1 MRGAAHKR
9 ALAGGVGGGCESGQG
24 ESFVHFMNL
33 LILSSSIRFL
43 LLKLMMTVLCVAE
56 KTVVSYKL
64 IKDSIQVQ
72 LATI

>member
-43 LLKLMMTVLCVAE
+43 LLKLMMTVLWVAE
-56 KTVVSYKL
+56 RPSSV
-64 IKDSIQVQ
+64 IN
-72 LATI
+72 